1 MICTKIIL
9 RQALTVLGHAGICL
23 SYTTSWKYL
32 LQLTAEARYDHLVRS
47 GFWVW
52 IFDNVN
58 LQQKSDTNVK
68 VNMCMQTCTCMYMYE
83 IVHIHDIVLMIILHV

>member
-1 MICTKIIL
+1 M
-9 RQALTVLGHAGICL
+9 LGFVFPIPHL
-23 SYTTSWKYL
+23 L

-58 LQQKSDTNVK
+58 LQKKIRHEREGKHVHAN
-68 VNMCMQTCTCMYMYE
+68 MYMH
-83 IVHIHDIVLMIILHV
+83 VHV